1 MHLRNSVLPL
11 AIALAVTTVLGLGA
25 VSPAQSATAVKFVS
39 VQYDS
44 PGDDTG
50 SNYSVNKEWFRV
62 KNTTGKAKLLA
73 GWKVKDNTG
82 YTFVFPS
89 GYKLGAGRTV
99 TVHTGKGSNTA
110 AHLYWKQ
117 GYYVWN
123 NTGDKARLIT
133 PGGAV
138 ADSCSWGDGSGYLGC

>member
-1 MHLRNSVLPL
+1 MQFRRSTLPA
-11 AIALAVTTVLGLGA
+11 AIALAAATFFGVGISG
-25 VSPAQSATAVKFVS
+25 PAESAPAVKFTG

-50 SNYSVNKEWFRV
+50 SNYSVNREWFRV
-62 KNTTGKAKLLA
+62 KNTTGRAKLLA

-89 GYKLGAGRTV
+89 GYKLGAGKSV
-99 TVHTGKGSNTA
+99 IVHTGSGSNGA
-110 AHLYWKQ
+110 GHLYWKQ

-133 PGGAV
+133 PGGTV
-138 ADSCSWGDGSGYLGC
+138 VDTCSWGDGSGFTSC